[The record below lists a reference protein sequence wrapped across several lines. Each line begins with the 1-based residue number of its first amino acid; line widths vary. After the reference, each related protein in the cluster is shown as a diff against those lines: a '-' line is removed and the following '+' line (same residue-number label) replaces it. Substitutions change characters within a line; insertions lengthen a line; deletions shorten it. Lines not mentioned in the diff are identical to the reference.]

1 MNIVKRFTYLNI
13 VLYYIQELRKGR
25 DSKHKKDTKMTN
37 AITEARSIEQV
48 VEIINA
54 SAAGHA
60 SEYFGGSDTRDA
72 EIMAGQ
78 YAWEAA
84 EESGY
89 TDNDSIEAHLEF
101 LVEAGAEFDFSAALE
116 NAISRKK
123 Q

>member
-1 MNIVKRFTYLNI
+1 
-13 VLYYIQELRKGR
+13 
-25 DSKHKKDTKMTN
+25 MTN
-37 AITEARSIEQV
+37 AITEAASIEQV

-54 SAAGHA
+54 SKAGDV
-60 SEYFGGSDTRDA
+60 SEYFGGSDTREA
-72 EIMAGQ
+72 EEMAGQ

-89 TDNDSIEAHLEF
+89 TDDGSIEAQLDF
-101 LVEAGAEFDFSAALE
+101 LVEVGAEFDFSAALE

>member
-1 MNIVKRFTYLNI
+1 
-13 VLYYIQELRKGR
+13 
-25 DSKHKKDTKMTN
+25 MTN
-37 AITEARSIEQV
+37 AITEAHSIEQV

-54 SAAGHA
+54 SKAGHS
-60 SEYFGGSDTRDA
+60 SEYFGGTDTRAA
-72 EIMAGQ
+72 EEMAGQ

-89 TDNDSIEAHLEF
+89 TDNESIEAHLDI
-101 LVEAGAEFDFSAALE
+101 LAEAGAEFDFGIALD

>member
-1 MNIVKRFTYLNI
+1 MA
-13 VLYYIQELRKGR
+13 
-25 DSKHKKDTKMTN
+25 N
-37 AITEARSIEQV
+37 AITEAHSIEQV
-48 VEIINA
+48 VKVINE
-54 SAAGHA
+54 SKAGHA

-72 EIMAGQ
+72 ELMAGQ

-84 EESGY
+84 DESGY
-89 TDNDSIEAHLEF
+89 TDDGSIEAHLDI